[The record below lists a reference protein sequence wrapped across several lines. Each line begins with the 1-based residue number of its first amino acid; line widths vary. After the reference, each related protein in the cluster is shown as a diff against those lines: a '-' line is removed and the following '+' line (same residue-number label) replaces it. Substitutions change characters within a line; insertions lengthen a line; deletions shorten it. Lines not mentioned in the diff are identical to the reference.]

1 MKGILVLVE
10 LFFEKI
16 SKTLAK
22 RDHVVI
28 RGLCSKTGNPHFF
41 QVRCQIKSELF
52 HLLTIC

>member
-1 MKGILVLVE
+1 LKELRLSMKGILVLVE

-28 RGLCSKTGNPHFF
+28 RGLCSSH
-41 QVRCQIKSELF
+41 V
-52 HLLTIC
+52 